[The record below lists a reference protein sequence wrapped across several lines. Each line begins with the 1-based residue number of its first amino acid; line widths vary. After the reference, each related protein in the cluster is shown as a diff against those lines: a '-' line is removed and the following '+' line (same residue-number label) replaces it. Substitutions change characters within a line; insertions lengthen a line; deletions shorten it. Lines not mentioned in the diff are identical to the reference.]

1 MASLAALA
9 RRQPRAAARNAPSLG
24 AQPGAS
30 KPEQGGT
37 AGAAGVARTAAEV
50 LKQMEMQLGPAEA
63 EKLLGTSSSR
73 FSDGFAPGGDNL
85 YGDGRAFPS
94 RTNAAARKRNIAKLK
109 QAEGPWVASW
119 RWQPPC

>member
-50 LKQMEMQLGPAEA
+50 LKQMEISAKEPIFASHGFVS
-63 EKLLGTSSSR
+63 TS
-73 FSDGFAPGGDNL
+73 
-85 YGDGRAFPS
+85 
-94 RTNAAARKRNIAKLK
+94 
-109 QAEGPWVASW
+109 
-119 RWQPPC
+119 